1 MFLHIHIHIYTRNY
15 FTTMHRSLLNR
26 STSYSDS
33 SSSSSSNSSSD
44 RSSSAS
50 SYERSD
56 EDERSS
62 EEEEQDETRRRRMRL
77 RRRIRSHR
85 ASAPTRTDSE
95 EARIRRTRI
104 RLARRRNTS
113 RENNTERPQRRQS
126 TRTQNILARVRRR
139 RESRISPSE
148 VNQITERQQQSNNS
162 NNSDNN
168 DDDDDNNNNR
178 DEESSSNSYS
188 SSSSDIFDD
197 TDREDDGDVPP
208 PRRIKPSLGLTLFR
222 VATGD
227 GLSSSD
233 NNNLAEVIKVQNIQ
247 ALSQLT
253 PQNSETYTAVVT
265 SQESPRPNP
274 SNNNNNNNYSTND
287 NNDIADDEQK
297 TNLNNDNNNNAI
309 PIATVV
315 EQISPHEVDNMIQAN
330 ANTSNTIINDLSY
343 DDSIISGWMYK
354 LAKIKLLGRE
364 SWHHRFIKFDI
375 SNGLLSISKDDE
387 DNTTPYKEFNLS
399 KINIRIQPLNPDVE
413 TYGRKNI
420 ILVRQAQPINN
431 TNINNLVTLLTF
443 SCSSTSVFYRWLQA
457 FSNVKSFVLP
467 SS

>member
-1 MFLHIHIHIYTRNY
+1 MFLHIHIYIYTRNY
-15 FTTMHRSLLNR
+15 FTTMRRSLLNR

-33 SSSSSSNSSSD
+33 SSSSSNSSSD
-44 RSSSAS
+44 SSSSAS

-178 DEESSSNSYS
+178 DDESSSDSYT

-399 KINIRIQPLNPDVE
+399 KIDIRIQPLNPDVE

>member
-1 MFLHIHIHIYTRNY
+1 MR
-15 FTTMHRSLLNR
+15 RSLLNR

-33 SSSSSSNSSSD
+33 NSSSSSSDS
-44 RSSSAS
+44 SSSAS

-95 EARIRRTRI
+95 EARERRTRI

-113 RENNTERPQRRQS
+113 RENNTGRPQRRQS

-148 VNQITERQQQSNNS
+148 VNQIMERQQQSNNS

-168 DDDDDNNNNR
+168 DDDDNNNNNNR
-178 DEESSSNSYS
+178 DDESSSDSYT

-227 GLSSSD
+227 GVSSSD
-233 NNNLAEVIKVQNIQ
+233 NNLAEVIKVQNIQ

-265 SQESPRPNP
+265 SQESPRPNL
-274 SNNNNNNNYSTND
+274 SNNNNNNNNSTND

-297 TNLNNDNNNNAI
+297 TNLNNDNNNAI

-315 EQISPHEVDNMIQAN
+315 EQISPNEVDNMIQAN

-364 SWHHRFIKFDI
+364 SWHHRFMKFDI

-399 KINIRIQPLNPDVE
+399 KIDIRIQPLNPDVE
-413 TYGRKNI
+413 TYGRTNI

-431 TNINNLVTLLTF
+431 TNINDLVTLLTL

>member
-1 MFLHIHIHIYTRNY
+1 
-15 FTTMHRSLLNR
+15 
-26 STSYSDS
+26 
-33 SSSSSSNSSSD
+33 
-44 RSSSAS
+44 
-50 SYERSD
+50 
-56 EDERSS
+56 
-62 EEEEQDETRRRRMRL
+62 
-77 RRRIRSHR
+77 
-85 ASAPTRTDSE
+85 
-95 EARIRRTRI
+95 
-104 RLARRRNTS
+104 LARRRNTS

-148 VNQITERQQQSNNS
+148 VNQIMERQQQSNNS
-162 NNSDNN
+162 NNSDND

-178 DEESSSNSYS
+178 DDESSSDSYT

-233 NNNLAEVIKVQNIQ
+233 NNNLIKVQNIQ

-297 TNLNNDNNNNAI
+297 TNLNNDNNNAI

-315 EQISPHEVDNMIQAN
+315 EQISPNEVDNMIQVN

-364 SWHHRFIKFDI
+364 SWHHRFMKFDI

-399 KINIRIQPLNPDVE
+399 KIDIRIQPLNPDVE

>member
-1 MFLHIHIHIYTRNY
+1 MR
-15 FTTMHRSLLNR
+15 RSLLNR

-33 SSSSSSNSSSD
+33 NSSSSSSSD
-44 RSSSAS
+44 SSSSAS

-62 EEEEQDETRRRRMRL
+62 DEEEQDETRRRRMRL

-95 EARIRRTRI
+95 EARERRTRI

-148 VNQITERQQQSNNS
+148 VNQIMERQQQSNNS

-178 DEESSSNSYS
+178 DDESSSDSYT

-233 NNNLAEVIKVQNIQ
+233 NNNLIKVQNIQ

-265 SQESPRPNP
+265 SQESPRPNL
-274 SNNNNNNNYSTND
+274 SNNNNNNNNSTND

-297 TNLNNDNNNNAI
+297 TNLNNDNNNAI

-315 EQISPHEVDNMIQAN
+315 EQISPNEVDNMIQVN

-364 SWHHRFIKFDI
+364 SWHHRFMKFDI

-399 KINIRIQPLNPDVE
+399 KIDIRIQPLNPDVE
-413 TYGRKNI
+413 TYGRTNI